1 MTGQDWIEKDFYRVL
16 GVPKDA
22 DAAAIKKAY
31 RKLARTKHPDHNP
44 GDAKA
49 EAEFKEV
56 GEAYAVLSDPSQR
69 QQYDQLRAMT
79 GGHRPGT
86 ARRRSSR
93 AAGRTAGAAWGRR
106 GPRRPRRPP

>member
-22 DAAAIKKAY
+22 DAATIKKAY

-56 GEAYAVLSDPSQR
+56 GEAYAVLSDPSS
-69 QQYDQLRAMT
+69 ASST
-79 GGHRPGT
+79 T
-86 ARRRSSR
+86 SCAR
-93 AAGRTAGAAWGRR
+93 
-106 GPRRPRRPP
+106 